1 MEKYPVLLVEQYGDS
16 LRCDCCIHRCVI
28 AEGRHGVCGTR
39 VNIGGMLYT
48 EVFGMVSSASSDPI
62 EKKPLYHFHPG
73 KSIFSLGSM
82 GCSLK
87 CPGCQNWQISQDKSA
102 VGNLRYLSPE
112 DAVKTAVSRG
122 DAGICW
128 TYNEPAIW
136 LEYTLECAILAKKAG
151 LFTAYITNGTA
162 TREHLDIIGDYL
174 DAYRVDIKAV
184 NPVSYRKLTGFSNPA
199 AVLESAIYA
208 QKRWKMHVECVT
220 NITPTMNDTPQE
232 LMQIAWWI
240 SNNLGADTPWHITRF
255 YPQYELQ
262 HIPAT
267 PLSTIDS
274 GCEIGKDAGLKYIYV
289 GNIPGDSRQNT
300 ICPQCGAVVIE
311 RTGFAVTNEVNN
323 ICDCG
328 YKLPIVI

>member
-1 MEKYPVLLVEQYGDS
+1 MEKYPVMLVEEYGS
-16 LRCDCCIHRCVI
+16 ALRCDCCVRKCVI
-28 AEGRHGVCGTR
+28 SEGMHGICGTR
-39 VNIGGMLYT
+39 VNINGALYS
-48 EVFGMVSSASSDPI
+48 EIFGMVSAVSSDPI

-102 VGNLRYLSPE
+102 SSSLRYLSPAE
-112 DAVKTAVSRG
+112 AVKTALNRG

-162 TREHLDIIGDYL
+162 TREHLDIIGEYL
-174 DAYRVDIKAV
+174 DAYRVDIKAA
-184 NPVSYRKLTGFSNPA
+184 NIETMIKLAGYNHPEIIMENT
-199 AVLESAIYA
+199 IYA
-208 QKRWKMHVECVT
+208 QEKWKMHVECVT
-220 NITPTMNDTPQE
+220 NITPTINDSPPE
-232 LMQIAWWI
+232 LMKIAWWI
-240 SNNLGADTPWHITRF
+240 SSKLGADTPWHITRF

-262 HIPAT
+262 NIPAT
-267 PLSTIDS
+267 PMTKIDS
-274 GCEIGKDAGLKYIYV
+274 AYDIGKDAGLKYIYV
-289 GNIPGDSRQNT
+289 GNVPGDKRQDT
-300 ICPQCGAVVIE
+300 LCPQCGETIIK
-311 RTGFAVTNEVNN
+311 RHGFSVSGDISN
-323 ICDCG
+323 ICECG